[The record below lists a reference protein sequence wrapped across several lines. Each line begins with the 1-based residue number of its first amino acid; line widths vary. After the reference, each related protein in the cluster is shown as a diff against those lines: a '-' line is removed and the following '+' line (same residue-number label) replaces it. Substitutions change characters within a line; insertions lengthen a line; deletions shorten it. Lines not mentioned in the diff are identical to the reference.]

1 MERDIKLILH
11 ATTEGARQ
19 TEKEKES
26 IEAFGLL
33 S

>member
-11 ATTEGARQ
+11 ATTEGERQ
-19 TEKEKES
+19 TEKES